1 MRFFAE
7 KFVYSEKS
15 RTFAPTQRHT
25 SPIGT
30 ECRHPERILRKATQL
45 MAVDQPRR
53 VFFYSFDILNAPAQI
68 FQPGG
73 RVSLGPGCR
82 GRAPLQASEP
92 KISLVRFSVTRVFL
106 KKSVFKS
113 V

>member
-1 MRFFAE
+1 M
-7 KFVYSEKS
+7 S
-15 RTFAPTQRHT
+15 APGEDLAQGHT
-25 SPIGT
+25 ADG
-30 ECRHPERILRKATQL
+30 
-45 MAVDQPRR
+45 RR
-53 VFFYSFDILNAPAQI
+53 PTSKGVFCSFDILNAPAQI

-73 RVSLGPGCR
+73 WVSLGPGCR